1 MARSGSTQHGAAASR
16 RATTSSRTSASSR
29 GRSSSS
35 RARSGATSART
46 KRTPARS
53 RRARAP
59 RARLSLPRI
68 FSLRTLPLLLAG
80 LLIFGTWTFYPTLK
94 LEYAQSRQNA
104 LLENELQGL
113 QKRNRDLAK
122 QVERLKTPEGV
133 EDAARESLGMVRP
146 GEHQYVVTG
155 ASSSSEAKAKS
166 AAKSPT
172 AASWWTSLLD
182 TIFGFDA
189 RSGK

>member
-1 MARSGSTQHGAAASR
+1 MARSGSTQHGAAARR
-16 RATTSSRTSASSR
+16 RATTSSRTSATSR
-29 GRSSSS
+29 GRSSSN
-35 RARSGATSART
+35 RARSGATSTRA
-46 KRTPARS
+46 KRTPARKT
-53 RRARAP
+53 RARAP
-59 RARLSLPRI
+59 RPRI
-68 FSLRTLPLLLAG
+68 ALPPIFTLRTLPLLLAG
-80 LLIFGTWTFYPTLK
+80 LLVFGTWTFYPTLK

-155 ASSSSEAKAKS
+155 ASASSDAKAKN
-166 AAKSPT
+166 AAKSPH
-172 AASWWTSLLD
+172 AATWWTPLLD

-189 RSGK
+189 RSGE